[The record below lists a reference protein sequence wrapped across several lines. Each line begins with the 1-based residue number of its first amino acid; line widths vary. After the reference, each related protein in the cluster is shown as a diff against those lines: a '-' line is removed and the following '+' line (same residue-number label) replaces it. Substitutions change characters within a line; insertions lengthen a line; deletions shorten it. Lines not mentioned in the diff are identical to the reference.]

1 LCIGGGKVERKHPA
15 CPWPIFINPAALFG
29 NKGTVES
36 LGVHQKLNDGN
47 ISHLGEKTPSV
58 SCKKLGR
65 SDPKGLPEPQRII
78 GGEVDVYIFAA
89 LGKTWQSVMTGKIK
103 WTGFG

>member
-1 LCIGGGKVERKHPA
+1 
-15 CPWPIFINPAALFG
+15 
-29 NKGTVES
+29 
-36 LGVHQKLNDGN
+36 LNDGN